1 MPHNRTTWTC
11 AYQRRKRTNEEEKG
25 QSGKT
30 EETNKNGKT
39 EENDQ
44 DGKTAKGTNNADQHN
59 AKTHNATGANCAD
72 TGAQN
77 ATSSTESIGA
87 YTA

>member
-1 MPHNRTTWTC
+1 MPCNRTTWTC
-11 AYQRRKRTNEEEKG
+11 AHQRRKRTNEEEKG

-59 AKTHNATGANCAD
+59 VKKYNATGANYMD
-72 TGAQN
+72 IGAQN
-77 ATSSTESIGA
+77 ATSSTEYIGA
-87 YTA
+87 YNT